1 MNTIE
6 KSLNNKHRHPTMGH
20 YILDV
25 IEVKGFFEVF
35 TEQVFREYSRVNNSS
50 TTPHLFLILVHNRD
64 HNPISHPPI
73 GIVPDLKKTGQ
84 FFIDSPTDKIG
95 MMNPNVNVDVD

>member
-1 MNTIE
+1 MNAIE
-6 KSLNNKHRHPTMGH
+6 KSFNNKHRHPTVRY

-35 TEQVFREYSRVNNSS
+35 IEEVFREYARVNHSS
-50 TTPHLFLILVHNRD
+50 AAPHLFFIPIHNRD

-73 GIVPDLKKTGQ
+73 GIVPDLEKTGQ
-84 FFIDSPTDKIG
+84 FFIDAPTDKIG
-95 MMNPNVNVDVD
+95 MMNLYLNVNVD